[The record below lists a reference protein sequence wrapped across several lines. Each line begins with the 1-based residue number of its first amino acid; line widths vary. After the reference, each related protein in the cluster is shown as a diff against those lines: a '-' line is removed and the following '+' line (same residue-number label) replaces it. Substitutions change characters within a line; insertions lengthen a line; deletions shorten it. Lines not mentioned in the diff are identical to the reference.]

1 VPEPAPIVS
10 VNVLVH
16 GPAGLV
22 ENPACGELE
31 LSVTV
36 SGVGVVTG
44 SPVLVTSVRLI
55 GAEG

>member
-1 VPEPAPIVS
+1 MPVPAPIVS
-10 VNVLVH
+10 VNVLVQ
-16 GPAGLV
+16 GPARLD
-22 ENPACGELE
+22 ENSPRGELE